1 MSTIHPTAVIEAGA
15 ELAEDVDVGPFAVI
29 GARVRVGRATRIGAH
44 AVLSGRTTIGARN
57 RIFPFCALGDI
68 PQDKKYRDEDT
79 ELVIGDD
86 NTIREYVTM
95 NLGTTQDGGVTRV
108 GSDNWI
114 MAYVHIAHDCQVGS
128 HIILAN
134 GVQLAGHVHVGDWAI
149 LGGITG
155 VHQFVHVGAHAMSG
169 AGTTL
174 LQDLPPFVICNGN
187 PAEPHGINVEGLKR
201 RGFSAASISALRR
214 GYKLLYKDGNTI
226 AQAAQALDALAA
238 EAGEAAPHLRE
249 LRDFIVG
256 SQRGITR

>member
-155 VHQFVHVGAHAMSG
+155 VHQFVHVGAHAMTG

>member
-1 MSTIHPTAVIEAGA
+1 MSSIHPTAVIEAGA
-15 ELAEDVDVGPFAVI
+15 EIAADVEIGPFAVI
-29 GARVRVGRATRIGAH
+29 GAQVRIGPGTRVGAH
-44 AVLSGRTTIGARN
+44 TVISGRTTIGARN
-57 RIFPFCALGDI
+57 RIFPFCALGGI

-79 ELVIGDD
+79 ELIVGDD

-95 NLGTTQDGGVTRV
+95 NIGTTQDGGVTRV

-114 MAYVHIAHDCQVGS
+114 MAYVHFAHDCQVGD
-128 HIILAN
+128 HTILAN

-149 LGGITG
+149 IGGITG
-155 VHQFVHVGAHAMSG
+155 VHQFVHVGAHAMAG

-187 PAEPHGINVEGLKR
+187 PAEPHGINVEGLRR

-214 GYKLLYKDGNTI
+214 GYKLLYKDGNTV

-238 EAGEAAPHLRE
+238 EVGEAAPHLRA
-249 LRDFIVG
+249 LRDFVLA